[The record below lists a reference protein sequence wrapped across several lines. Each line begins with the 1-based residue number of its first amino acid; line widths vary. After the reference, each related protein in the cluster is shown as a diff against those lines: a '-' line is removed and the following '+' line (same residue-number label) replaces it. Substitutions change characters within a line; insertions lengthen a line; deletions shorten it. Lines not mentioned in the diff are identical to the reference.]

1 MLSKWL
7 HNEVILMACLTPPLI
22 TGKKKERC
30 SNITLSAQ
38 SDNERGYPMNALTI
52 ISIAMRMV
60 KRERVKVPA
69 MTSTDL
75 GILLAAVAMLK
86 IEVKQ

>member
-1 MLSKWL
+1 
-7 HNEVILMACLTPPLI
+7 
-22 TGKKKERC
+22 
-30 SNITLSAQ
+30 
-38 SDNERGYPMNALTI
+38 
-52 ISIAMRMV
+52 MRMV
-60 KRERVKVPA
+60 KRERVTVPA

>member
-1 MLSKWL
+1 
-7 HNEVILMACLTPPLI
+7 
-22 TGKKKERC
+22 
-30 SNITLSAQ
+30 
-38 SDNERGYPMNALTI
+38 MNALTI

-75 GILLAAVAMLK
+75 GILLATVAMLK